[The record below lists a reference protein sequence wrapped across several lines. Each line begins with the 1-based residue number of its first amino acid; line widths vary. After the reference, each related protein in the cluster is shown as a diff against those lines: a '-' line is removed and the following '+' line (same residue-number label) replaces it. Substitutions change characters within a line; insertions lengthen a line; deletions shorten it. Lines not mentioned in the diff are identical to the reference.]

1 MKTKTSESRASQLS
15 ETPDRPEE
23 LSGPAAGES
32 GGRAPSQ
39 NRWIA
44 LAVVTLASF
53 LDNLDA
59 NAVTVVLPTIQ
70 RDLGAGFTAAQ
81 WTLAGYAL
89 AYALFL
95 ITGGRLGDIYGRK
108 RLFMFGVAGFTLA
121 SIVCGTAVLP
131 EVLVAGRFA
140 QGFMAA
146 LMVPQ
151 AVSVI
156 VTMFHRDEWAR
167 AFAVLG
173 AALSLGSVG
182 GPLLGGML
190 TELDVL
196 GLGWRAIFLINV
208 PLGVIALVLS
218 ARSMPESRSDEALRL
233 DIVGVVLLTTA
244 SLGILY
250 PLIQGR
256 EQGWPGWMFA
266 FMGIAV
272 LVLALFVGQQRR
284 RHRRDGSA
292 LIPPTLFKH
301 RSTVVGLTVTLLVF
315 SGVASFFLVL
325 TYHLQTGLGWSIV
338 KTALV
343 TAAWPVGITA
353 TFQIAWKFG
362 TGRGRLCVRVG
373 SLLMACGALW
383 TLLAVWSAGSG
394 ELSWLQLAGAEL
406 VMGCGMGLTTPVLT
420 AVVLG
425 DVPPQDAGAGSGVLN
440 AAIQFSTAAG
450 VAILGALYF
459 GGVEGGVGA
468 SAGPGHFSSVTSSVL
483 WCNVGVFVL
492 TTVLSSFLPG
502 SGAAGKS
509 DAAAESAEH
518 DGLPEHDGPAGH
530 EETADRLVPDPA

>member
-1 MKTKTSESRASQLS
+1 MEKNTSESRSPRTP
-15 ETPDRPEE
+15 ETPDRPED
-23 LSGPAAGES
+23 LSGPPGES
-32 GGRAPSQ
+32 GDRAPAPH
-39 NRWIA
+39 RWIA
-44 LAVVTLASF
+44 LVVVTLASF

-108 RLFMFGVAGFTLA
+108 RLFMSGVAGFTVA
-121 SIVCGTAVLP
+121 SIVCGTAMVP

-182 GPLLGGML
+182 GPLFGGML
-190 TELDVL
+190 TELDIL

-208 PLGVIALVLS
+208 PLGLLALVLA

-256 EQGWPGWMFA
+256 EQGWPGWMFVL
-266 FMGIAV
+266 MGAAAVV
-272 LVLALFVGQQRR
+272 LVLFAAQQRR

-459 GGVEGGVGA
+459 AGVEGGAGA
-468 SAGPGHFSSVTSSVL
+468 SAGTGHFSSVTSSVL

-502 SGAAGKS
+502 SSATEDS
-509 DAAAESAEH
+509 DAAAPSDEH
-518 DGLPEHDGPAGH
+518 DA
-530 EETADRLVPDPA
+530 TAERLVPDSV